1 MKILQRFIVDA
12 PQKNVAPVVS
22 AEDIVEASNIIKNVT
37 VKKAV
42 MEYIV
47 RLSDATRNNAKL
59 FSGVSPRASL
69 GLMRMSQSFA
79 AISGR
84 EYVTP
89 DDVRFLAPYVYAH
102 RVVTGSGITSLTETR
117 NVIRDIVAK
126 QEVPVEDWR

>member
-1 MKILQRFIVDA
+1 M
-12 PQKNVAPVVS
+12 APVVS
-22 AEDIVEASNIIKNVT
+22 AEDIDEASNIVKNVT

-42 MEYIV
+42 MDYIV
-47 RLSDATRNNAKL
+47 RLSDATRNSEKL

-102 RVVTGSGITSLTETR
+102 RVVTGSGITSLYETR